1 MTLDLTREQIEAAL
15 HLTVRVGGRQREL
28 RLALRTAGD
37 VIPDVRP
44 PGQRTADDLVYM
56 VLDLIDTVD
65 GEEPGRDDAQQI
77 CGDTDALRALL
88 TARNHVWSEL
98 RMRGRVFALCPV
110 CGRRESS
117 LDPSTLAL
125 VLRTPPPPLFSPD
138 GVFVEVP
145 ALADRRPPGQRQAT
159 VPSTP
164 RLRVLFPSGLLD
176 LEPRTSEGV
185 LRDLESEEGR
195 ALEELAWARCAPPD
209 RTPPAERS
217 HWRRTSP
224 GFRAILRASV
234 ALASL
239 DGSAEVT
246 PERVENL
253 SLADFL
259 FLDAACFL
267 THHADH
273 PRPDALVVTC
283 EDCGGQ
289 YLPLR

>member
-1 MTLDLTREQIEAAL
+1 MTDDLTREQIEQAL
-15 HLTVRVGGRQREL
+15 QLTVHVGGRQREI

-44 PGQRTADDLVYM
+44 RGQHTADDLDYM
-56 VLDLIDTVD
+56 VLDLIETID
-65 GEEPGRDDAQQI
+65 GDVPGLDDAKQI
-77 CGDTDALRALL
+77 GTERDALRALL
-88 TARNHVWSEL
+88 TARNRIWSEL
-98 RMRGRVFALCPV
+98 RMRGRVWALCPH

-117 LDPSTLAL
+117 FDLSTLAL
-125 VLRTPPPPLFSPD
+125 VLRTAPPLFSPD
-138 GVFVEVP
+138 GIFLEVP
-145 ALADRRPPGQRQAT
+145 VLADRRPPGQRLAT

-164 RLRVLFPSGLLD
+164 RLRIQFPSGLLD
-176 LEPRTSEGV
+176 FDPRASEGK
-185 LRDLESEEGR
+185 LRDLDSEEGQ
-195 ALEELAWARCAPPD
+195 ALEAQAWARWAPPD

-217 HWRRTSP
+217 HWRRASP

-239 DGSAEVT
+239 DGSADVT

-253 SLADFL
+253 SLANFL

-267 THHADH
+267 THHADQ